1 MMKKWMSGLLALAL
15 LTGLCAGCGDKRPV
29 DTPTEEAPYGIY
41 YDVTGIHPKETVL
54 EVDGNQIP
62 AELYF
67 YWLTYTCGNLENSLN
82 MYHTYYGLYGE
93 LFGEDGALNWDADFE
108 EGKTLAQ
115 KALEDAENSVKFYAA
130 IENLAARRDVSLTEE
145 DQTALDGSIA
155 SAQEQLGEEG
165 FADYLEL
172 MGITQENFRRI
183 SAAGFLFDRLRE
195 LVLVEG
201 DELYRELGGSVY
213 VDHILLSTV
222 NNETG
227 EALPEEEIAAKR
239 ATAEDLLAQL
249 QAAEDREA
257 LFTQLAAEHGEDPGR
272 ETETGYLMDENT
284 NFVQEFKDAALALEV
299 GQLSG
304 IVETNYGFHILLR
317 KDLTEDQRLSL
328 AGDQLTLILEEQMAA
343 AEVVRSEKLA
353 SIEAGSFYAGYNKAA
368 EALMAAKTPADEGA
382 GDAGGDA
389 DGAGDAGEPDAD
401 GGEAGGSN

>member
-1 MMKKWMSGLLALAL
+1 MMKRWMSGLLALVL
-15 LTGLCAGCGDKRPV
+15 LAGLCAGCGDKRPI

-41 YDVTGIHPKETVL
+41 YDVTGIHPRETVL

-172 MGITQENFRRI
+172 MGITQ
-183 SAAGFLFDRLRE
+183 
-195 LVLVEG
+195 
-201 DELYRELGGSVY
+201 
-213 VDHILLSTV
+213 
-222 NNETG
+222 
-227 EALPEEEIAAKR
+227 
-239 ATAEDLLAQL
+239 
-249 QAAEDREA
+249 
-257 LFTQLAAEHGEDPGR
+257 
-272 ETETGYLMDENT
+272 
-284 NFVQEFKDAALALEV
+284 
-299 GQLSG
+299 
-304 IVETNYGFHILLR
+304 
-317 KDLTEDQRLSL
+317 
-328 AGDQLTLILEEQMAA
+328 
-343 AEVVRSEKLA
+343 
-353 SIEAGSFYAGYNKAA
+353 
-368 EALMAAKTPADEGA
+368 
-382 GDAGGDA
+382 
-389 DGAGDAGEPDAD
+389 
-401 GGEAGGSN
+401 

>member
-1 MMKKWMSGLLALAL
+1 MMKRWMSGLLALVL
-15 LTGLCAGCGDKRPV
+15 LAGLCAGCGDKRPI

-41 YDVTGIHPKETVL
+41 YDVTGIHPRETVL

-93 LFGEDGALNWDADFE
+93 LFGEDGSLSWDADFE

-145 DQTALDGSIA
+145 DQAALDGSIA
-155 SAQEQLGEEG
+155 SAKEQLGEEG

-201 DELYRELGGSVY
+201 DELYRELGGSIY

-257 LFTQLAAEHGEDPGR
+257 LFTQLAA
-272 ETETGYLMDENT
+272 
-284 NFVQEFKDAALALEV
+284 DA
-299 GQLSG
+299 
-304 IVETNYGFHILLR
+304 
-317 KDLTEDQRLSL
+317 
-328 AGDQLTLILEEQMAA
+328 
-343 AEVVRSEKLA
+343 
-353 SIEAGSFYAGYNKAA
+353 
-368 EALMAAKTPADEGA
+368 
-382 GDAGGDA
+382 
-389 DGAGDAGEPDAD
+389 
-401 GGEAGGSN
+401 